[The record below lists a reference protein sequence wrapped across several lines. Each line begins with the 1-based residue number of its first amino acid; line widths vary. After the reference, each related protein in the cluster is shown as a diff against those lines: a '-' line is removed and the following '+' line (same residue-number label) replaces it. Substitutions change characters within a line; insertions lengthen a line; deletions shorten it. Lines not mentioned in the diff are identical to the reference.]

1 LAFLEQEKNQ
11 IMIQSIVP
19 KLPMRNKAITKAYY
33 LEQMGFQLAS
43 IHDYPEYL
51 MVKKDEIE
59 LHFFLFPGLDPLQN
73 YGQVYLRT
81 AEIDRLYAYFL
92 ERKVVIHPNGP
103 LETKPWGMR
112 EFSLLDPDHNLL
124 TFGQEIR

>member
-11 IMIQSIVP
+11 IMIQSIIP

-33 LEQMGFQLAS
+33 LEQLGFQLDS
-43 IHDYPEYL
+43 ERDYPEYL
-51 MVKKDEIE
+51 MVKKDAIE
-59 LHFFLFPGLDPLQN
+59 LHFFLFPELDPLQN

-81 AEIDRLYAYFL
+81 AEIDQLYQYFL
-92 ERKVVIHPNGP
+92 DRKVAIHPNGP

-124 TFGQEIR
+124 TFGQETQ

>member
-1 LAFLEQEKNQ
+1 
-11 IMIQSIVP
+11 MIQSIVP
-19 KLPMRNKAITKAYY
+19 KLPMRNKAITKEYY
-33 LEQMGFQLAS
+33 LEQLGFELLGTN
-43 IHDYPEYL
+43 DYPEYL
-51 MVKKDEIE
+51 MVKKDAIE

-124 TFGQEIR
+124 TFGQETR